1 MSTDENLLYPED
13 VQLCKCMCGDWLG
26 TLARTSGEVVVKV
39 LGGITSS
46 SEETVT
52 FRATLGYII
61 PPIFLCNGAEAIA
74 FGRGGKAGY

>member
-46 SEETVT
+46 SEETVSHHIGS
-52 FRATLGYII
+52 TLQGPSQFTEDFANACI
-61 PPIFLCNGAEAIA
+61 
-74 FGRGGKAGY
+74 